1 MKAINIG
8 IFLIAFALI
17 LQSCAG
23 DQADVSKSD
32 AKGIRMTP
40 ENIAEI
46 ENIEWTLNKMVKDK
60 QDVALIKDADVTFSY
75 RGDGQVAGQA
85 TVNRYF
91 GNFEMND
98 KGDIN
103 WEKTKF
109 GMTMMAGSPELM
121 DQEKAYME
129 TLSKTD
135 SMYRLGSVLFL
146 ENKGGTNLL
155 QFVRK

>member
-1 MKAINIG
+1 MKAIIVV

-23 DQADVSKSD
+23 DQADVEKSD

-40 ENIAEI
+40 KNIAEI
-46 ENIEWTLNKMVKDK
+46 ENIEWALNKMVQDE
-60 QDVALIKDADVTFSY
+60 QDVALVKDSNITFSY
-75 RGDGQVAGQA
+75 RGESKVAGQA
-85 TVNRYF
+85 TINRYF

-109 GMTMMAGSPELM
+109 GMTMMAGPPELM

-129 TLSKTD
+129 TLPKTD

-146 ENKGGTNLL
+146 ENTDGSNLL
-155 QFVRK
+155 QFIRK